1 MIGAVYVITD
11 SSVPMDIIKQAHAA
25 ATGGAWAI
33 QLRDKDAP
41 GDVFCS
47 IGRSL
52 MEYLKPLGVKLF
64 INDRVQAAIEI
75 GADGLHIGQSDGDP
89 NIVRKRI
96 GPDMMLG
103 LSVESFSQCQAV
115 PRKVVDYIGAGPI
128 RATAT
133 KPNHA
138 PPIGME
144 GLRRIVQAAPCPV
157 IAIGGLGHGDAMA
170 VRNAG
175 ADGMAIV
182 SAVSCAPDPEAS
194 TRALLNEWNSL

>member
-11 SSVPMDIIKQAHAA
+11 SSASMDIIDQAHAA
-25 ATGGAWAI
+25 SRGGAWAI

-41 GDVFCS
+41 EDVFCS

-52 MEYLKPLGVKLF
+52 MTYLRPRGVKLF
-64 INDRVQAAIEI
+64 INDRIQAAIEI
-75 GADGLHIGQSDGDP
+75 GADGLHIGQSDGEP
-89 NIVRKRI
+89 NIVRGRI

-103 LSVESFSQCQAV
+103 LSVESFAQCLV
-115 PRKVVDYIGAGPI
+115 LPRNGIDYIGVGPI
-128 RATAT
+128 RATTT

-138 PPIGME
+138 KPIGME
-144 GLRRIVQAAPCPV
+144 GLRRVVQAAPCPV
-157 IAIGGLGHGDAMA
+157 IAIGGLGHGDALA

-175 ADGMAIV
+175 ANGMAIV
-182 SAVSCAPDPEAS
+182 SAVSSASDPEAS